1 MLSALGVVGHRQVT
15 DAYLLAVAHHHGA
28 KLATL
33 DRDVATLIAEPSARP
48 NLVAVIA

>member
-33 DRDVATLIAEPSARP
+33 DPSCRDVDRGAQRP
-48 NLVAVIA
+48 PQPR